1 MEHVTANGDPSAT
14 LMYHVER
21 PVYNEGYIETHLLH
35 RKDKIPKSICSTL
48 TEHVR
53 CSSKKAKS
61 IVFSFLPILTWL
73 PSYPVKEYL
82 FGDIVSGLSTGVM
95 QLPQGLA
102 YAMLAAVPP
111 VYGLYSSFYP
121 VLLYTF
127 FGTSRHISIGT
138 FAVISLMIGGVVVR
152 EAPDSA
158 FEIAATNGSNSSVI
172 FDTDARD
179 ARRVQVAVA
188 LTFLVGII
196 QFCFGLLR
204 FGFVAIYLT
213 EPLVR
218 GFTTAAAVHVFI
230 SQLKYLLGVRTLRYS
245 GFLSAIYSLI
255 EVCKNIATTNVAT
268 LLVGLFCVVVLF
280 GIKEINDRFKK
291 KLPVPIPVEIIV
303 VIITTGAS
311 YGMQLHE
318 KYEVEIVGKIPTGLL
333 PPVAPDFSMIKNL
346 IPDSIAI
353 AVVGFSMAVSM
364 AKIFALKHGYTVNG
378 NQELIALGVCNFT
391 GSFFQTFSVTCS
403 MSRSLVQEST
413 GGMTQI
419 AGLLSSLVVLLV
431 VVAVGFVFQPLP
443 QTTLAAIVMVNLM
456 GMFKQFRD
464 IPSLWRTSKIELAIW
479 AVAFIASVLLGLDY
493 GLLVAVGFAILTVIY
508 RTQSPKHAILGQ
520 IPDTEMYC
528 DIEEYEEAVESV
540 GIKIF
545 LSNSSIYF
553 ANSDLYVSALKEK
566 TGVNPAQYQA
576 AWKAREKK
584 QKKDKVKQDFPQ
596 ERKAVVKLMQDAEM
610 GVTHELEDGKSMEL
624 QSNGQLP
631 AAKSDLDSE
640 ETRHFL
646 EPLTDVHSIVLD
658 FTPVN
663 FIDSVGAKA
672 LKSVMKEYSEIGVSV
687 FIGGCSR
694 TVLADLSRMS
704 FFSGAVSRELLF
716 PSVHD
721 AVLHCRHRAP
731 LPGPPAATDG
741 AARTPA
747 EE

>member
-35 RKDKIPKSICSTL
+35 RKDKIPKTICSTL

-111 VYGLYSSFYP
+111 VYGLYSS
-121 VLLYTF
+121 LALALA
-127 FGTSRHISIGT
+127 GT

-596 ERKAVVKLMQDAEM
+596 ERKAVVKLDAEM

-687 FIGGCSR
+687 FIGGCSSTCSLFINSLPHPR
-694 TVLADLSRMS
+694 RLMSYKAPDLAYN
-704 FFSGAVSRELLF
+704 A
-716 PSVHD
+716 
-721 AVLHCRHRAP
+721 
-731 LPGPPAATDG
+731 
-741 AARTPA
+741 
-747 EE
+747 